1 MLFTGRSNGAL
12 PSVQYL
18 TQTVCKAESREAAT
32 VETFKAEQKG
42 KSSRG
47 RGPVIVVGEKL
58 PQPFVI
64 LGEQMNS
71 ASSNCPQLCP
81 CQLPLGG
88 RKNRQHSKKADMGR
102 VASPLQGHSLFLK
115 QGMKEWKGVCSIN
128 YKFQELFAI
137 LSLLQELFWKTY
149 IQEKIN
155 FKKLLLKYSAEL
167 E

>member
-47 RGPVIVVGEKL
+47 KGPVIVVGEKL

-64 LGEQMNS
+64 LGEQVNS

-88 RKNRQHSKKADMGR
+88 EEKQA
-102 VASPLQGHSLFLK
+102 ALK
-115 QGMKEWKGVCSIN
+115 ESRHGEGSQP
-128 YKFQELFAI
+128 
-137 LSLLQELFWKTY
+137 
-149 IQEKIN
+149 
-155 FKKLLLKYSAEL
+155 SAGAQFVS
-167 E
+167 